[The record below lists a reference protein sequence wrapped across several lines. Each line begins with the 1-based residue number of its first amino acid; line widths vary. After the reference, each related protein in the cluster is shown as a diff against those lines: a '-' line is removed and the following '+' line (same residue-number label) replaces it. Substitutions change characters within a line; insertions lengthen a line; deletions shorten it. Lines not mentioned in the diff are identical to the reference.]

1 MTDYERNKMEVNVT
15 VSLQE
20 KGGIYQ
26 AVLSYKDEND
36 KWKTSWRSTGI
47 RVKPGNKK
55 LAKTRAEEIKS
66 TFIEKIFKE
75 RKPIRKGIE
84 NQLDMEFVD
93 FMYLRLE
100 EVNVKRK
107 YEYST
112 YSAYKTNIALHMTNY
127 FGSSKRKDLK
137 PKNPEG
143 KIYIVE
149 DITSDVIDSFF
160 TYLSIECN

>member
-1 MTDYERNKMEVNVT
+1 MRMINGKQV
-15 VSLQE
+15 
-20 KGGIYQ
+20 GGALESELNLEI
-26 AVLSYKDEND
+26 
-36 KWKTSWRSTGI
+36 
-47 RVKPGNKK
+47 KK

-137 PKNPEG
+137 
-143 KIYIVE
+143 
-149 DITSDVIDSFF
+149 T
-160 TYLSIECN
+160 